1 LDVKGSIHQSQGVA
15 ELTSGKES
23 ICCFTFGENGK
34 LWTAW
39 NKNISPRSMLDDNPK
54 VFGALTKSVT
64 THGVEPPQGWRGEE
78 RNQIEQEG
86 EGLQNAPTKGRKDKG
101 STVQT
106 HWRENV
112 MTTLPA

>member
-1 LDVKGSIHQSQGVA
+1 MGSY
-15 ELTSGKES
+15 ES
-23 ICCFTFGENGK
+23 HR
-34 LWTAW
+34 
-39 NKNISPRSMLDDNPK
+39 KNISPRSMQDDIAR

-86 EGLQNAPTKGRKDKG
+86 EDRQNAPTKGRKDKG

-106 HWRENV
+106 HWREDE